1 MVCKM
6 KPRKINAF
14 SITVVLFSLI
24 CFFYI
29 NIFLTK
35 ISIINKQSP
44 TTATITDDWITKM
57 DEKYRKTKERIRK
70 ICKEYRATI
79 PSKFTNNDKGIKRNV
94 VESLMVDVKHRLAY
108 CPVEKVK

>member
-29 NIFLTK
+29 NIYLTK

-44 TTATITDDWITKM
+44 TTTTTDDWITKM
-57 DEKYRKTKERIRK
+57 DEKYRKSKERIRK
-70 ICKEYRATI
+70 ICKEYRTTI
-79 PSKFTNNDKGIKRNV
+79 PSKFTNDDKGIKRNI
-94 VESLMVDVKHRLAY
+94 VEILMVDVKHRLAY
-108 CPVEKVK
+108 CPIEKVK